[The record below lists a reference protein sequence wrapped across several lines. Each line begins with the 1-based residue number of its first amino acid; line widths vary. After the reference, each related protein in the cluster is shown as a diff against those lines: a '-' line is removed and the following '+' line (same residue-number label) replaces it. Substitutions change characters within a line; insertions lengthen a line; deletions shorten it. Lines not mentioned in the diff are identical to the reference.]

1 MSKIFRHQNSLE
13 RNNYAHYGIPKGKNK
28 SHVYVNVSSH
38 AIVPYVKST
47 LISLEVHVKFT

>member
-47 LISLEVHVKFT
+47 LISREVHVKFT